1 MYMVPEGEATRD
13 LMAAD
18 RIIVPF
24 VSNETITG
32 FAHISRP
39 DEIHAWVEVWVELAL
54 VAAGVAGVVAGVMGS
69 CR

>member
-13 LMAAD
+13 LRAAD
-18 RIIVPF
+18 RTIVPF
-24 VSNETITG
+24 VSDETTTG
-32 FAHISRP
+32 LVRISRP